1 MRPLPRRVSVFTL
14 RQLSRY
20 LPKLSSN
27 LRISNFDSEAVR
39 ARREQALIR
48 MLFRTTNTMN
58 AELTRR
64 VRTRGWSGFQLS
76 FPRLL
81 SQIDTDGTSISEV
94 AKRLGTSRQA
104 LSQLA
109 RSVEQAGFI
118 ERFPHPTDGRSVVLR
133 QTQDG
138 RRALMDVLEVLDV
151 IESDYASRIGHSKF
165 AQLKQLLAELLH
177 EIDPGGEL
185 GGR

>member
-1 MRPLPRRVSVFTL
+1 
-14 RQLSRY
+14 
-20 LPKLSSN
+20 
-27 LRISNFDSEAVR
+27 
-39 ARREQALIR
+39 

-64 VRTRGWSGFQLS
+64 LRARGWTRFQPS

-81 SQIDTDGTSISEV
+81 SQVDTEGTSISAV

-104 LSQLA
+104 TSQLA

-118 ERFPHPTDGRSVVLR
+118 ERAPHPTDGRSVVLR
-133 QTQDG
+133 QTPNG
-138 RRALMDVLEVLDV
+138 RRALVDVLEVLDE
-151 IESDYASRIGHSKF
+151 IESDYAARIGQRS
-165 AQLKQLLAELLH
+165 LAELKRELAVLV
-177 EIDPGGEL
+177 EQIDPEGEL